1 MNKQIPFRT
10 FYFGFIFKE
19 DMPMKFLTFKLVLF
33 ASVLLFTGCGTY
45 TDEGA
50 QINRVNDG
58 GAQIQNIH
66 QEQRFNSYNETYR
79 MRADKEVNEQV
90 EMLKEVQSATVITTH
105 RKAYAAVVLENGDTD
120 GVPEDVRM
128 KISEQIKSTD
138 DTISE
143 VYVSTN
149 PDFVVRMKDYSEQLE
164 SGRPITGLAE
174 NFNATVEKVFPRA
187 R

>member
-1 MNKQIPFRT
+1 LKLFR
-10 FYFGFIFKE
+10 
-19 DMPMKFLTFKLVLF
+19 LKLVLF
-33 ASVLLFTGCGTY
+33 AAVLLFTGCSTY

-50 QINRVNDG
+50 QINRGNDG
-58 GAQIQNIH
+58 GARIQNIH

-79 MRADKEVNEQV
+79 MRVDKDAEEQV
-90 EMLKEVQSATVITTH
+90 EMLKEVQSATVITT
-105 RKAYAAVVLENGDTD
+105 RGKAYTAVVLENGDTD
-120 GVPEDVRM
+120 GVPDDMQM
-128 KISEQIKSTD
+128 KISEQIRSTD

-149 PDFVVRMKDYSEQLE
+149 PDFVVRMTDYSEQLE

-174 NFNATVEKVFPRA
+174 DFNGTIEKVFSRD

>member
-1 MNKQIPFRT
+1 MNKHISFWT
-10 FYFGFIFKE
+10 FYFRFILKE
-19 DMPMKFLTFKLVLF
+19 DKPLKLFRLKLVLF
-33 ASVLLFTGCGTY
+33 AAVLLFTGCGTY

-50 QINRVNDG
+50 QINRGNDG
-58 GAQIQNIH
+58 GARIQNIH

-79 MRADKEVNEQV
+79 MRVDKDAEEQV
-90 EMLKEVQSATVITTH
+90 EMLKEVQSATVITT
-105 RKAYAAVVLENGDTD
+105 RGKAYAAVVLENGDTD
-120 GVPEDVRM
+120 GVPEDVQM
-128 KISEQIKSTD
+128 KISEQIRSTD

-149 PDFVVRMKDYSEQLE
+149 PDFVVRMTDYSEQLE

-174 NFNATVEKVFPRA
+174 DFNGTIEKVFSRD